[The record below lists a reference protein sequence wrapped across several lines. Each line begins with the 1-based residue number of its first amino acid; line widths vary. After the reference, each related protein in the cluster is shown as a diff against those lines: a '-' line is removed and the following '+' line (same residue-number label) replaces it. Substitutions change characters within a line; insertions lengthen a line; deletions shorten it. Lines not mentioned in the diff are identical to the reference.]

1 MRAGNPTAE
10 DCDISRRY
18 AWHAAEQHAAPAV
31 HLFETVRANLWCHA
45 AGNLGHGREQRQRA
59 LWTRNCLISDGGDT
73 RGHEIFGLRPIRR
86 EVEISEQDLPAAKLL
101 ALGRE
106 RLLDLYDHLGAGKH
120 GVGVS
125 YNLGPGLLII
135 RVRQARTDARPD
147 FYNDLMSAGRK
158 LTHG

>member
-1 MRAGNPTAE
+1 MRRSASGLRSTTVTVAPRPALMIAACVPATPPPRIATSGGGTAGTPAG
-10 DCDISRRY
+10 
-18 AWHAAEQHAAPAV
+18 QHAAPAV

-45 AGNLGHGREQRQRA
+45 AGNFGHGREERQRA

-106 RLLDLYDHLGAGKH
+106 RLLDLYDHLRAGK
-120 GVGVS
+120 
-125 YNLGPGLLII
+125 
-135 RVRQARTDARPD
+135 
-147 FYNDLMSAGRK
+147 
-158 LTHG
+158 